1 MSRLK
6 DITSTERLL
15 DIIRNKK
22 DDISIESIDKSKIEL
37 PKKRFKFNSPKIAS
51 IRKSVNI
58 GIDIGHK
65 YLRLVK
71 MARLADNHWEML
83 AYKSVPFIHAK
94 KSPEFINFLKS
105 EINEFC
111 GVHRNANLWA
121 IMSAAR
127 VNVRHIHIPKVAKKR
142 IENAVYWTIK
152 KETPFDEKDTVFD
165 FEIQGEVIE
174 QGVSKWL
181 TMVYTAPKEEVD
193 EIKGLFSQIGLPL
206 TGISITPFAI
216 QNIFKTGWIPSA
228 VEGTVAGLFIGN
240 DFSRIDIYAKGKLIM
255 TRGIKAGINSMVE
268 TLMEQLMETKH
279 ETSETAGKKSQIN
292 MEQAKK
298 VLFSLSADSPH
309 LTEQDVGFE
318 LTEEEKFEFILPA
331 LERIVRQAERTFEHF
346 RVNLNYDRID
356 KIYISSAMDIS
367 KRIVEYMGD
376 QLAIETDLPDPIILK
391 LPFAVKSMEKISV
404 SERVALIPAL
414 GLAISDNA
422 YTPNLLFRFK
432 DKERVTNIGRANRI
446 IIAVFIVA
454 VFLSSGFYL
463 YQIQEVRAKEAQIAG
478 LEKQLSQNF
487 PLIDQNLISQ
497 IAASAAKREQVYR
510 EYSDRYLG
518 MAVISELSLL
528 TPVNIRLINLRAR
541 VGTVP
546 SGKGSSKESKKETA
560 KEELKHVVIEGI
572 VLGDRK
578 TLESSLAGYLMK
590 LETSP
595 IFRQVSIQKNNI
607 EPFKKSEVLYFVIDM
622 QIG

>member
-22 DDISIESIDKSKIEL
+22 DDISIESIDTSKIDP
-37 PKKRFKFNSPKIAS
+37 PKKRFKFNSPKIVP
-51 IRKSVNI
+51 IRKTVNI

-71 MARLADNHWEML
+71 VAKLAENHWEML
-83 AYKSVPFIHAK
+83 AYKSIPFTLDK
-94 KSPEFINFLKS
+94 KSSEFINFLKS
-105 EINEFC
+105 EINEFF
-111 GVHRNANLWA
+111 GVHRNASLWA

-142 IENAVYWTIK
+142 TENAVYWTIK
-152 KETPFDEKDTVFD
+152 KETPFDEKDTIFD

-174 QGVSKWL
+174 QGISKWL

-193 EIKGLFSQIGLPL
+193 EIRGLFSQIGLPL

-216 QNIFKTGWIPSA
+216 QNIFKTGLIPSA

-268 TLMEQLMETKH
+268 TLIERLMENKH
-279 ETSETAGKKSQIN
+279 KTSEIAGKSLQIN
-292 MEQAKK
+292 VEQAKK
-298 VLFSLSADSPH
+298 VLFSLNADSTY

-318 LTEEEKFEFILPA
+318 LKEEEKFDFILPA
-331 LERIVRQAERTFEHF
+331 LERIVRQTERTFEHF
-346 RVNLNYDRID
+346 RVNLNYDRVD

-367 KRIVEYMGD
+367 KRIIEYIGD
-376 QLAIETDLPDPIILK
+376 QLGIESDLPDPLTLN
-391 LPFAVKSMEKISV
+391 LPFTVKSMEQLSA
-404 SERVALIPAL
+404 SERIALTPAL
-414 GLAISDNA
+414 GLALSDNA

-432 DKERVTNIGRANRI
+432 DKERATNIGRANRI

-454 VFLSSGFYL
+454 AFLSSGFYL
-463 YQIQEVRAKEAQIAG
+463 YQIQEAREKEAQIAG

-487 PLIDQNLISQ
+487 PRIDQNLVSQ
-497 IAASAAKREQVYR
+497 AAAIAAKREHAYR

-518 MAVISELSLL
+518 MAVVSELSLL
-528 TPVNIRLINLRAR
+528 TPANVRLINLRAH
-541 VGTVP
+541 VDIVP
-546 SGKGSSKESKKETA
+546 SGKGSVKDLKKETA
-560 KEELKHVVIEGI
+560 KEELKHVVIEGV
-572 VLGDRK
+572 VLGDRR
-578 TLESSLAGYLMK
+578 TLESSLAGYIMK
-590 LETSP
+590 LEASP
-595 IFRQVSIQKNNI
+595 MFRQVSVQKNSI
-607 EPFKKSEVLYFVIDM
+607 EPFKKTEVLYFVIDM